1 MVDYRSLGLVAV
13 ALAVATG
20 GALVPVVAVTGLIAL
35 VALASEGGGS
45 WYRRRHPRPAAPPAR
60 HRQAPPEGELSR
72 WMAAVERVL
81 GSHE

>member
-1 MVDYRSLGLVAV
+1 MVDYQSLGLVAV
-13 ALAVATG
+13 VLAVATG

-35 VALASEGGGS
+35 VALASEAGGR
-45 WYRRRHPRPAAPPAR
+45 WYRRRQPRPATRPA
-60 HRQAPPEGELSR
+60 HDRQAPPQGELGR